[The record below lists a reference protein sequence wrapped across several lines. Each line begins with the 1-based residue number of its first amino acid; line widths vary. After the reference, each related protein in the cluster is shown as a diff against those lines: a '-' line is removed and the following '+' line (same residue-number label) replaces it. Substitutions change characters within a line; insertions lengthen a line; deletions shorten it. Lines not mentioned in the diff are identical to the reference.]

1 MKISIYVEGMIFLYK
16 ISIFSKKGSFRISKA
31 MVSICDTA

>member
-1 MKISIYVEGMIFLYK
+1 MIISVDVEGIIFLYK

-31 MVSICDTA
+31 MVSICDMV